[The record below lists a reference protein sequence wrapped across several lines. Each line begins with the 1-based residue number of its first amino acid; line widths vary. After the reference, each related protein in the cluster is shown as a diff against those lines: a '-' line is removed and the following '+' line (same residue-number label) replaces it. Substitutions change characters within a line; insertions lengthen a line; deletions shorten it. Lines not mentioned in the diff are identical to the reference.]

1 MPLTRA
7 IEVVPSG
14 TYAGDPIA
22 DRIELVYDE
31 RYRRRMRYV
40 ACGGT
45 PFLLDLPR
53 ATVLQA
59 GDALRLEDGRLIRI
73 EAAPETLV
81 EVTASDPGEL
91 ARFAW
96 HIGNRHVPA
105 QVEAQRILI
114 REDAVIVDMLRGLG
128 ASTRPIRAGFSP
140 ESGAY
145 RTTEAEHEHSG
156 HPRSAPHRGP
166 THAHDS

>member
-1 MPLTRA
+1 MPLIRA
-7 IEVVPSG
+7 IEVVPSSHC
-14 TYAGDPIA
+14 AGAPIA
-22 DRIELVYDE
+22 DWIELAYDE
-31 RYRRRMRYV
+31 RYRRRLSYV
-40 ACGGT
+40 ARGGT

-73 EAAPETLV
+73 EAAPEALV

-91 ARFAW
+91 ARLAW
-96 HIGNRHVPA
+96 HLGNRHVPA

-128 ASTRPIRAGFSP
+128 ASTRPIRAGFAP
-140 ESGAY
+140 QSGAY
-145 RTTEAEHEHSG
+145 RTPDGEHG
-156 HPRSAPHRGP
+156 HADPDAHQHAPPHV
-166 THAHDS
+166 HIA